1 MIDKEKKIVLFE
13 RARITLYLVLIV
25 AGVLVCKLPF
35 QYICDY
41 EGYSCMFCGMRHAVD
56 YVLVFDFKNATESNP
71 LILTV
76 GIIFL
81 DVFLI
86 IIRTLLRRG
95 IRHVKR

>member
-25 AGVLVCKLPF
+25 AGVLVCKLPV

-56 YVLVFDFKNATESNP
+56 YALVFDFKNAMESNP

-86 IIRTLLRRG
+86 IIRTLLRR
-95 IRHVKR
+95 IRHAKR